1 MTDQAVVF
9 AAFVVVQ
16 SQFGL
21 LALEQAFDTMTRQ
34 RDPQQRFGRSV
45 PEEVL
50 HVALRQHVARGQQVQ
65 RIGGQAV
72 CALGMEGDVLDF
84 PHRRATVVEPV
95 QTPRLVAQFRG
106 AMQQPVEPFRGRG
119 AGLDSRRVHRMS
131 TVCSAFGT
139 RGHRWRSQPAE
150 HVLGTS
156 AGFAQQM
163 RTLTR
168 CRVDW
173 PPNFPANVVDY
184 DLLDKATLATQFC
197 ARAVSSR
204 RDSGNDRGGTS
215 ARNAIGSTLFYG
227 KSDNCPDTY

>member
-50 HVALRQHVARGQQVQ
+50 HVALRQDVARGQRVQ

-119 AGLDSRRVHRMS
+119 AGLDSRRVHRVS

-197 ARAVSSR
+197 ARAVSSH

-215 ARNAIGSTLFYG
+215 ARNAIGSTPFYG